1 MKKELKITVVVK
13 ETGETFNP
21 DMIDFFNRQVVKDYS
36 MADLTGYFG
45 YDFDDVDIYIGYE
58 GDEEKI

>member
-1 MKKELKITVVVK
+1 MKKELKITVIVK

-21 DMIDFFNRQVVKDYS
+21 DMIDFFNREVVKDYS
-36 MADLTGYFG
+36 MADLTGYVG
-45 YDFDDVDIYIGYE
+45 ISFDDVEIYIGYE

>member
-1 MKKELKITVVVK
+1 MKELKITVRVK

-21 DMIDFFNRQVVKDYS
+21 DMIDFYNRQVVKDYS
-36 MADLTGYFG
+36 MVDLTGYVG
-45 YDFDDVDIYIGYE
+45 ISFDDVDIYIGYE